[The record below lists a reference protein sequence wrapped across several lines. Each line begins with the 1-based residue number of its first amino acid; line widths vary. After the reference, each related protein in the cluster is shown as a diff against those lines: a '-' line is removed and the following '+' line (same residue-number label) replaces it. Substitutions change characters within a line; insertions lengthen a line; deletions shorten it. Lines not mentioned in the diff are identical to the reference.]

1 MEKSFLAFVEQSIKQ
16 NWDLDALTDYKG
28 ATLQYKDLARK
39 IEKLHILLEES
50 GVQPGDKVAICGRNS
65 SHWGVAFLA
74 TLTYGAIAVP
84 ILHEFK
90 ADTIHNIVNH
100 SDARL
105 LFVGDMA
112 WESLNEAEMPALEG
126 IILMT
131 DFTLLVCRSKQ
142 LEYAREHLN
151 EMFGRKFPRNFRR
164 EHVSYRR
171 DDPEELAII
180 NYTSGTTSFSKGVSC
195 SPTVHYG
202 RTLNSLSKCS
212 RSNRATGSYPCF
224 PWHTCTGLLSSFCTK
239 SVADAMSISSPVCQ
253 VRRLSLRHLP
263 M

>member
-90 ADTIHNIVNH
+90 SDTIHNIVNH

-142 LEYAREHLN
+142 LEYAR
-151 EMFGRKFPRNFRR
+151 RK
-164 EHVSYRR
+164 E
-171 DDPEELAII
+171 
-180 NYTSGTTSFSKGVSC
+180 SC

-224 PWHTCTGLLSSFCTK
+224 PWHTCTGLPSSSYTK